1 MAPDP
6 LLRKSY
12 LLGYHAHHF
21 QALVRVAP
29 FVVVPAH
36 DLHEGAVQCNASVGI
51 KDRGAGVAT
60 EVGGH
65 HLVFGVA
72 QNALE
77 RAFGLGLHLGLY
89 FFVGGSLVQFH
100 RQVHHRHA
108 GGGHAEGHAGQLL
121 VQRRDHHAHR
131 LGSTGAGGGG
141 VFQNAAAA
149 APVLVRRAVHG
160 LLRGGGSV
168 HGGHQAALDAPLVV
182 QHLGHGSQAVG
193 GARCVGDDGLARVG
207 VVVHAEHEHGGVV
220 LGGGRQDDLLGT
232 SVQVLLRGDLVQE
245 QAGGFDH
252 HVGADFVPLQVGG
265 GALLREADLLAVGDQ
280 HRIGHVFFGET
291 EVLEQHGRRGR
302 FTVGVDAHHGSAA
315 VFPPAVGHAHF
326 HGHAGH
332 AGGQHAALVLGVF
345 TVEGGG
351 AGHGDHAHADLLVGQ
366 QALGLEGQ
374 LYFRPGGDDHGHGLL
389 LDAHVGGLA
398 QHVGAAR
405 DVAQVALGRIGQ
417 VLARQGQHGGLVAVG
432 QGHAPGHGG
441 FGRVTLAP
449 FAASV
454 LTTLPCMSKRRLGV
468 LLVLVRLEPVRSAL
482 PPSSSGRAAVKAS
495 SASWLALRLATVSPL
510 VWAATTVST
519 ATWAKLAGRSPFM
532 RRVSSAA
539 SSGKAAV

>member
-1 MAPDP
+1 MGVSSLEGADRMTFLAPASRCFCAVTLSRNRPVDSITTSAPTSFHFRLAGSRSCVRRIFLPLTTRVLPSTETSPLKRPCTESYCSMYARYSGSRRSLMPTTSMSLKFWMAERSTLRPMRPKP
-6 LLRKSY
+6 LIPILIVIGSLFKVAKSKSGICRRAPAGSGAQRAGEVLAG
-12 LLGYHAHHF
+12 LLGGL
-21 QALVRVAP
+21 QT
-29 FVVVPAH
+29 
-36 DLHEGAVQCNASVGI
+36 C
-51 KDRGAGVAT
+51 
-60 EVGGH
+60 
-65 HLVFGVA
+65 
-72 QNALE
+72 
-77 RAFGLGLHLGLY
+77 RA
-89 FFVGGSLVQFH
+89 
-100 RQVHHRHA
+100 
-108 GGGHAEGHAGQLL
+108 
-121 VQRRDHHAHR
+121 D
-131 LGSTGAGGGG
+131 
-141 VFQNAAAA
+141 
-149 APVLVRRAVHG
+149 
-160 LLRGGGSV
+160 
-168 HGGHQAALDAPLVV
+168 
-182 QHLGHGSQAVG
+182 
-193 GARCVGDDGLARVG
+193 
-207 VVVHAEHEHGGVV
+207 
-220 LGGGRQDDLLGT
+220 
-232 SVQVLLRGDLVQE
+232 
-245 QAGGFDH
+245 
-252 HVGADFVPLQVGG
+252 
-265 GALLREADLLAVGDQ
+265 GDQ

-417 VLARQGQHGGLVAVG
+417 VLARQGQHGGLVSVG